1 MSQSEI
7 VVEGRNLTIGYQ
19 VGKKR
24 TEVHSRLNFQLFRGE
39 LTCLLGANG
48 AGKSTLLRTLA
59 AAQPFL
65 SGDLELLDRD
75 LSAYSEREL
84 SKTIG
89 VVLTDRTQAGG
100 LTVYELVALGRQP
113 YTGFFGRLNKADKQL
128 VEHALQAVEIAHK
141 ARCYMAELSDGERQ
155 KVMIAKALVQEC
167 PLILL
172 DEPTAFLDVVSRIE
186 IMNLLH
192 RLAIEEKR
200 AILLSTHDIEQALVL
215 SDRLWLLSSTGGLE
229 CGVTEDLIL
238 RNRMDTLFANHAR
251 IKFDLNSMG
260 VLEGMY
266 DIEIKY
272 VGYKTEVRRKVR
284 VENGKLVIL
293 NLELET
299 DAQELADVVVVA
311 KKNRENENMLLLE
324 QQKAVIAVQS
334 VGVRELSRKG
344 VSDAE
349 GAVTKV
355 AGVSKQ
361 DGVKNVFIRG
371 LGDRYNATT
380 FNGFALP
387 SEDPEYKNISLD
399 FFGTDIIQSVG
410 VNKAFNAGG
419 SSDVGGATIDIVSK
433 ELIGSGNL
441 GFGISGGLNTQTV
454 AADFLKQDG
463 VNFMGFAN
471 RTEPADENSWNFRNK
486 LDPSTQHFQINRS
499 YSISGGKRFYVGK
512 DKNPLSFFLTAG
524 HTTDYQY
531 TDEIIRN
538 TTTSGTVYKDMNGK
552 KYAENISQLALAN
565 VDFDMQNRH
574 HISYNLMMI
583 HANTQSVGDY
593 NGKNSIFSD
602 DYENLGFTRRQQTND
617 NMLIVNQLMTNWGL
631 TKSLSLDAGASY
643 NMVKGYEPDRRIN
656 NLTKAEDG
664 YTLLRGNSQQRY
676 FSTLDEDDL
685 NVKAGLVY
693 RLKDNIE
700 EISNVR
706 FGYTGRFVD
715 DNFKAT
721 EYNLTVGHVS
731 VIPSLDDFSLDDY
744 YNQENFASDW
754 FKIQK
759 NLDEYTVKKNIHSA
773 YAEATYQ
780 FTPRWIVNLGMKYD
794 KVDIEVDYNVNRG
807 GSKGN
812 NTIQKD
818 YFLPSL
824 NLKYNLND
832 KNSLRLGAS
841 KTYTLPQAKEIS
853 PYRYVG
859 VNFNSQGNPNL
870 KPSDHYNLDLKW
882 DFNPT
887 PTELISLTAF
897 YKLIKN
903 PISRI
908 EVASA
913 GGYLSYENIA
923 DKATVAGVEVEIR
936 KNLFVRPVSNAAHGM
951 NKLSLGLNGSYIYTN
966 AKMPLATVTT
976 GSQLEGA
983 APWIVNFDLS
993 HNFTKGERSFVN
1005 TLVLNY
1011 VSDKIYTIGTQGYQD
1026 MMEKG
1031 VLTLDFVSQAKL
1043 NKHLSLNLK
1052 ARNLLNPSSKLS
1064 RKANENGEKVILN
1077 DYKKGINIS
1086 LGVSCT
1092 F

>member
-1 MSQSEI
+1 MAA
-7 VVEGRNLTIGYQ
+7 
-19 VGKKR
+19 
-24 TEVHSRLNFQLFRGE
+24 FF
-39 LTCLLGANG
+39 CLLCVLPALAVNIKIKGAV
-48 AGKSTLLRTLA
+48 K
-59 AAQPFL
+59 
-65 SGDLELLDRD
+65 DK
-75 LSAYSEREL
+75 L
-84 SKTIG
+84 SKEPLIGATIRLLG
-89 VVLTDRTQAGG
+89 TQAG
-100 LTVYELVALGRQP
+100 
-113 YTGFFGRLNKADKQL
+113 
-128 VEHALQAVEIAHK
+128 AVTDMEGNF
-141 ARCYMAELSDGERQ
+141 E
-155 KVMIAKALVQEC
+155 
-167 PLILL
+167 
-172 DEPTAFLDVVSRIE
+172 
-186 IMNLLH
+186 
-192 RLAIEEKR
+192 
-200 AILLSTHDIEQALVL
+200 
-215 SDRLWLLSSTGGLE
+215 
-229 CGVTEDLIL
+229 
-238 RNRMDTLFANHAR
+238 
-251 IKFDLNSMG
+251 LNSMG

-361 DGVKNVFIRG
+361 DGVKNVFVRG

-410 VNKAFNAGG
+410 VKKAFNAGG

-433 ELIGSGNL
+433 ELIGSGHL

-471 RTEPADENSWNFRNK
+471 RTEHADENSWNFRNK
-486 LDPSTQHFQINRS
+486 LDPSAQHLQINRS

-512 DKNPLSFFLTAG
+512 DKNPFSFFLTAG

-731 VIPSLDDFSLDDY
+731 AIPSLDDFSLDDY

-759 NLDEYTVKKNIHSA
+759 NLDEYIVKRI
-773 YAEATYQ
+773 
-780 FTPRWIVNLGMKYD
+780 FIPLMPR
-794 KVDIEVDYNVNRG
+794 
-807 GSKGN
+807 
-812 NTIQKD
+812 
-818 YFLPSL
+818 LPTSL
-824 NLKYNLND
+824 
-832 KNSLRLGAS
+832 
-841 KTYTLPQAKEIS
+841 LP
-853 PYRYVG
+853 VG
-859 VNFNSQGNPNL
+859 L
-870 KPSDHYNLDLKW
+870 
-882 DFNPT
+882 
-887 PTELISLTAF
+887 
-897 YKLIKN
+897 
-903 PISRI
+903 
-908 EVASA
+908 
-913 GGYLSYENIA
+913 
-923 DKATVAGVEVEIR
+923 
-936 KNLFVRPVSNAAHGM
+936 
-951 NKLSLGLNGSYIYTN
+951 
-966 AKMPLATVTT
+966 
-976 GSQLEGA
+976 
-983 APWIVNFDLS
+983 
-993 HNFTKGERSFVN
+993 
-1005 TLVLNY
+1005 
-1011 VSDKIYTIGTQGYQD
+1011 
-1026 MMEKG
+1026 
-1031 VLTLDFVSQAKL
+1031 
-1043 NKHLSLNLK
+1043 
-1052 ARNLLNPSSKLS
+1052 
-1064 RKANENGEKVILN
+1064 
-1077 DYKKGINIS
+1077 
-1086 LGVSCT
+1086 
-1092 F
+1092 